1 MRNRDRLCPLSR
13 SQVPRVSPDLAMKRH
28 VLTPDDLHRAA
39 DAFAAAL
46 ERLDERTCEMHPYTA
61 RHLLARHIIAN
72 AFSGDQDL
80 EALCNGALDHL
91 RREAAKEAG
100 TRET

>member
-1 MRNRDRLCPLSR
+1 TPESDRIMGGQRGRL
-13 SQVPRVSPDLAMKRH
+13 QPDLAMKRH

-46 ERLDERTCEMHPYTA
+46 ERLDESTCKMHPCTA
-61 RHLLARHIIAN
+61 RHLLARHIIEST
-72 AFSGDQDL
+72 FSGDQDL

-100 TRET
+100 TQET

>member
-1 MRNRDRLCPLSR
+1 ML
-13 SQVPRVSPDLAMKRH
+13 PDLAMKRH

-61 RHLLARHIIAN
+61 RHLLARHIIEN

-100 TRET
+100 TQET

>member
-1 MRNRDRLCPLSR
+1 
-13 SQVPRVSPDLAMKRH
+13 MKRH

-46 ERLDERTCEMHPYTA
+46 ERLDESTCEMHLYTA
-61 RHLLARHIIAN
+61 RHLLARHIIDN
-72 AFSGDQDL
+72 TFSGDQDL

-91 RREAAKEAG
+91 RREAAETAG
-100 TRET
+100 TREHSREQHRLSRGH